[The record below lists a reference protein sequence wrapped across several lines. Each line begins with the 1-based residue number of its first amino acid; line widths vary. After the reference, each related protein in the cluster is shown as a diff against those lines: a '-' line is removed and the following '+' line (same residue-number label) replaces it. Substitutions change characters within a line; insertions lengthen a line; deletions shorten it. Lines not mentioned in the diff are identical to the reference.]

1 MLSFYMSSNVLGNTI
16 FLIPLQFQN
25 EFLQILLT
33 SFRTRQSVS
42 IEFKHPIN
50 SIDILDLLNNSY
62 GEYQYIQHP
71 LQ

>member
-1 MLSFYMSSNVLGNTI
+1 MYLSLCDSNSILEQLTNGLYPMFSNVLGNTI

-42 IEFKHPIN
+42 IEFKHPIT
-50 SIDILDLLNNSY
+50 D
-62 GEYQYIQHP
+62 E
-71 LQ
+71 